1 MHNAPKT
8 IEYLSLDVEGA
19 ETAVLKYF
27 PFNKYKFL
35 AMTIERPTK
44 ELNATLFKNDYT
56 FVKNYKVDT
65 FYIHKSLE
73 DEISINYE
81 EFFQIGKKQW

>member
-1 MHNAPKT
+1 
-8 IEYLSLDVEGA
+8 
-19 ETAVLKYF
+19 
-27 PFNKYKFL
+27 
-35 AMTIERPTK
+35 MTIERPTK

-65 FYIHKSLE
+65 FYIHKSLK